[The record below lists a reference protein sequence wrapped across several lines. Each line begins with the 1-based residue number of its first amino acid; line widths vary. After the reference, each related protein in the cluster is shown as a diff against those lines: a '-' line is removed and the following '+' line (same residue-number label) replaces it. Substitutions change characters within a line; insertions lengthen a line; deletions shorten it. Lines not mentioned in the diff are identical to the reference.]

1 MSSLNKSINPIDAGL
16 IGTLS
21 ILFIYLVWIILVFTN
36 LAKPAMDYLFW
47 IHFIKPIFEIESFN
61 IYTSINLLLIVACIG
76 FVVGYFIASVFN
88 FLSSNCVD
96 TE

>member
-21 ILFIYLVWIILVFTN
+21 ILFIHLVWIVLVFTN
-36 LAKPAMDYLFW
+36 LAKPAIDYLFW
-47 IHFIKPIFEIESFN
+47 MYFIKPFFEIEPFN

-76 FVVGYFIASVFN
+76 FVVGYFFASVFN
-88 FLSSNCVD
+88 FLSANGVD